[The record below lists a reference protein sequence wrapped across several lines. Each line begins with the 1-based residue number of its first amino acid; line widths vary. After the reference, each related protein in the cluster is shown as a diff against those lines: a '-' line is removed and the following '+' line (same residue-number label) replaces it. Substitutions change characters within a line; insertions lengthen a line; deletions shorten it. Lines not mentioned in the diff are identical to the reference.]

1 MVRMIGAMPAVAVR
15 QQRKHVKHEDHSK
28 HRPTTL
34 TIDASTPYAAKARP
48 PGTNKAKTPGARRGL
63 PTPLRSP
70 RGSPRAS
77 PVASPV
83 ASPKPSPVTSPRAQP
98 KQVSTTGC
106 AYRCVHGYLCGRVS
120 LLHVSVVCVLLGI
133 TLLVV
138 GLVQLA
144 PGAAVVVV
152 GSDSNGFP
160 AGSVVN
166 KYAII
171 GAGTGFLGLGFLLLI
186 ILCACQKNTHRRRR
200 PPPHLVQPRGRGRKK
215 GKRKADNVYAMDCVR
230 SLSIAAQTQ
239 QIQKNRT
246 GSGRS
251 GKGQQAKGH
260 TRQMQVQTVERG
272 RVTGGGEGGGGSG
285 GGEGGGEGGGG
296 DLQLQDQ
303 ETQQPGGIIDKE
315 ASLEGFVKS
324 PSESDALL
332 QSCSH
337 H

>member
-1 MVRMIGAMPAVAVR
+1 MVVRMIGAMPAVAVR

-200 PPPHLVQPRGRGRKK
+200 PPPHLVQ
-215 GKRKADNVYAMDCVR
+215 
-230 SLSIAAQTQ
+230 TQ

-260 TRQMQVQTVERG
+260 TRQMQVHTIESAVA
-272 RVTGGGEGGGGSG
+272 
-285 GGEGGGEGGGG
+285 
-296 DLQLQDQ
+296 
-303 ETQQPGGIIDKE
+303 
-315 ASLEGFVKS
+315 ASTSREYR
-324 PSESDALL
+324 
-332 QSCSH
+332 Q
-337 H
+337 